1 MKRPLFVFAGQSNM
15 MGAPVFEVGE
25 QIYYKNSAEYLHKR
39 RRFGESCGEF
49 KTYGFPVGEFV
60 YTDLV
65 KAYQGKSNPNIK
77 STLNDYSKN
86 VYFGAAMSNLL
97 SEEEKTVYPFAYFS
111 EENNRLAPSM
121 PPFIV
126 KDLEEN
132 GYFCAYIPSSWSDI
146 TFDTGAVYGKYD
158 YGRLI
163 LRFNAEGDGVINNTG
178 TAPITSFDDLVKQ
191 VQLLYSMTNK
201 NNKTLYTSLEKG
213 GK

>member
-1 MKRPLFVFAGQSNM
+1 MGPLDNHMYEYDLCWIVNRILDLSTKYTNLSEIVEELQK
-15 MGAPVFEVGE
+15 EL
-25 QIYYKNSAEYLHKR
+25 KNVHVDIDDIQKFMNDLLNGNISEPLE
-39 RRFGESCGEF
+39 ES
-49 KTYGFPVGEFV
+49 
-60 YTDLV
+60 LV
-65 KAYQGKSNPNIK
+65 KWANENLIYIISKAI
-77 STLNDYSKN
+77 KN
-86 VYFGAAMSNLL
+86 VYFGLTS
-97 SEEEKTVYPFAYFS
+97 
-111 EENNRLAPSM
+111 
-121 PPFIV
+121 
-126 KDLEEN
+126 N